1 MRGSI
6 KGRYK
11 GSWSLILDF
20 GYEPQIDKATG
31 QPKLDATGKV
41 LKKRNQKWI
50 TFRGTKK
57 QAEAKLNE
65 LVHAAEH
72 GQFIEPSKLTVGE
85 WLTEW
90 LKLTEARVRHS
101 SYVRYRGVIE
111 KYIQKSDLA
120 SMLLQKV
127 RPSHLEAYYATLTM
141 MSASSRVTHHS
152 ILLSALRK
160 AKKDGLLSVNPAE
173 NVDAKPKRARHA
185 VSDEA
190 RNHAWTAD
198 EARRFLD
205 AAKAAGPQ
213 PAAFYSMALDTGMRK
228 SELGGLRWSS
238 VDLEGGKVRVVE
250 QLTKGGPAPEFG
262 PTKTGRPRTVALATE
277 TVSLLRTHKKAQAEL
292 KMKNRSHYAD
302 FGLVFAK
309 EWNDVKGRGDTLGHP
324 LQLNNLGEREY
335 ARLIKTAKVRR
346 IKFHGLRHT
355 CATLLL
361 QAGQPVHVVG
371 ERLGHTRV
379 AMTMEVYAHVLPDM
393 QQEAAATL
401 GALLHRR

>member
-31 QPKLDATGKV
+31 QPKVDANGKP

-72 GQFIEPSKLTVGE
+72 GQFVEPSKMTLGQ
-85 WLTEW
+85 WLTDW
-90 LKLTEARVRHS
+90 LKLTEARVRRS
-101 SYVRYRGVIE
+101 SYVRYSGVVE
-111 KYIQKSDLA
+111 KYLLTSALA
-120 SMLLQKV
+120 PVPIQKV
-127 RPSHLEAYYATLTM
+127 RPSHLEAYYATLTK

-160 AKKDGLLSVNPAE
+160 AEKDGLITTNPAE
-173 NVDAKPKRARHA
+173 RVDAKPKRARHA

-190 RNHAWTAD
+190 RNHAWSAD
-198 EARRFLD
+198 EARAFLTS
-205 AAKAAGPQ
+205 AKAAGPQ
-213 PAAFYSMALDTGMRK
+213 PAAFYSLALDTGMRK

-238 VDLEGGKVRVVE
+238 VDLDAGKVRVVE

-262 PTKTGRPRTVALATE
+262 PTKTGRPRTVALAAE
-277 TVSLLRTHKKAQAEL
+277 TVTLLRAHRKAQAEL

-302 FGLVFAK
+302 FGLAFAK
-309 EWNDVKGRGDTLGHP
+309 EWNDVKGHGDTLGHP
-324 LQLNNLGEREY
+324 LQLNNLGEREF
-335 ARLIKTAKVRR
+335 ARLIKAAKVRR

-393 QQEAAATL
+393 QQDAAAAL